1 LSRLLVRPMAVE
13 KKILW
18 EPLTR
23 PLTEELGLF
32 GLGEAKPWNVRIIDE
47 TSFELLPPI
56 AIVEHERTLIR
67 L

>member
-1 LSRLLVRPMAVE
+1 MVLGCGE
-13 KKILW
+13 GD
-18 EPLTR
+18 PLEALNR
-23 PLTEELGLF
+23 PLTEELGAV

-47 TSFELLPPI
+47 TSFELLPHI